1 MTRPYRRRTA
11 LSTTAS
17 GVPAVSHPERHQ
29 QSQSVPLVTISGG
42 ATVADWVHIDIDM
55 VPRADHDAL
64 RAEFDAL
71 ALRATDWIGNLAARC
86 SNMEFLLHI
95 RNNGLQ
101 DKTGLSFLSN
111 FSPGAYD
118 HVREIVREALLGP
131 VEKK

>member
-1 MTRPYRRRTA
+1 M
-11 LSTTAS
+11 
-17 GVPAVSHPERHQ
+17 GRHQ
-29 QSQSVPLVTISGG
+29 QVQSAPSVTISGTMIPLG
-42 ATVADWVHIDIDM
+42 DTPQYLANWGMAPSDM
-55 VPRADHDAL
+55 VS